1 MKNIK
6 ISEPVEH
13 VRLITLNRP
22 KALNALSKALLTEM
36 ASALEEASCD
46 DTVRC
51 VVITGDNRAF
61 SSGADIKEM
70 PQDGLP
76 MWAAADRL
84 RAWKYIEGFSKPLI
98 AAVNGYALGGGCELM
113 LLCDIAI
120 GGENVQLG
128 TPEVKIAAFPGD
140 GGTQR
145 LPRAIGKARAMMM
158 VLSGELIDAK
168 KAQEWG
174 LIVEV
179 TPVEKTV
186 ERAIEI
192 ASIIS
197 TNSPIAV
204 RMAKEEILMT
214 YEKPLDESLSLE
226 RKLLLWQTDDHDEGI
241 TAFIEKRLPRYTGR

>member
-145 LPRAIGKARAMMM
+145 LPRAVGKARAMMM

-226 RKLLLWQTDDHDEGI
+226 RKLLLWQTDDHYEGI

>member
-6 ISEPVEH
+6 ISGPAEH

-22 KALNALSKALLTEM
+22 KALNALSKALLTEI
-36 ASALEEASCD
+36 ASALEEARYD

-51 VVITGDNRAF
+51 VVITGDKRAF

-70 PQDGLP
+70 PENGIP

-84 RAWKYIEGFSKPLI
+84 RAWKYIEEFSKPLI

-113 LLCDIAI
+113 LLCDMAI

-158 VLSGELIDAK
+158 VLSGEFIGAE

-179 TPVEKTV
+179 TPIEKTV

-197 TNSPIAV
+197 ANSPIAV

-226 RKLLLWQTDDHDEGI
+226 RKLLLWQTEDHDEGI
-241 TAFIEKRLPRYTGR
+241 AAFIEKRLPRFTGR

>member
-61 SSGADIKEM
+61 SSCADIKEM

-145 LPRAIGKARAMMM
+145 LPRAVGKARAMMM

-226 RKLLLWQTDDHDEGI
+226 RKLLLWQTDDHNEGI

>member
-145 LPRAIGKARAMMM
+145 LPRAVGKARAMMM

-179 TPVEKTV
+179 TPIEKTV

>member
-1 MKNIK
+1 
-6 ISEPVEH
+6 
-13 VRLITLNRP
+13 
-22 KALNALSKALLTEM
+22 
-36 ASALEEASCD
+36 
-46 DTVRC
+46 
-51 VVITGDNRAF
+51 
-61 SSGADIKEM
+61 
-70 PQDGLP
+70 
-76 MWAAADRL
+76 
-84 RAWKYIEGFSKPLI
+84 
-98 AAVNGYALGGGCELM
+98 M

>member
-145 LPRAIGKARAMMM
+145 LPRAVGKARAMMM

-241 TAFIEKRLPRYTGR
+241 SAFIEKRLPRYTGR

>member
-22 KALNALSKALLTEM
+22 KVLNALSKALLTEM

-145 LPRAIGKARAMMM
+145 LPRAVGKARAMMM